1 MINPKCLIDVAELL
15 GLKISLNNVWFIWKQ
30 IWVFNVFFFLK
41 KLTLHE
47 DEGLIWCDFIDLEYL
62 NIIWMTDTNIIWLK
76 KLK

>member
-15 GLKISLNNVWFIWKQ
+15 GLKISLNNVGFIWKQ

-47 DEGLIWCDFIDLEYL
+47 DGGLIWCDFIDLEYL

>member
-30 IWVFNVFFFLK
+30 IWVFNVFFFKK

-47 DEGLIWCDFIDLEYL
+47 DGGLIWCDFIDLEYL

>member
-1 MINPKCLIDVAELL
+1 MFDLFENKFEFLMC
-15 GLKISLNNVWFIWKQ
+15 
-30 IWVFNVFFFLK
+30 FFFLK

-47 DEGLIWCDFIDLEYL
+47 NGGLIWCDFIDLEYL